1 MVIAVDAMGGDAA
14 PEVVVAGALEAA
26 SQVRGEIILVGPAER
41 LERLLPAKR
50 PPNLRVADAPQVI
63 GMDEDPGRAVKSKPD
78 SSLAVTVNL
87 VRDGEADA
95 AVSAGNSGAFM
106 FLAQVRLR
114 PMAHVS
120 RPAIAVPMPGPR
132 GARILLDAGAN
143 VDCRPRHIVEFAL
156 MGAIYAEYALG
167 RKNPRVALLSI
178 GEEACKGDESTRK
191 AHELLQMPSA
201 PIDFVGNL
209 EGNGLLSS
217 DVDVVVA
224 DGFVGNVV
232 LKVTEGVAQFL
243 LEGLRREAARS
254 LRTRLGA
261 LLMRPALRR
270 VKRQLDYADYGGA
283 LLLGVNGICVVS
295 HGRSN
300 ARAICNAILVAQRA
314 VAGGVRERLAEGLER
329 WAATVTDSESQA
341 TQTA

>member
-114 PMAHVS
+114 PMPTS
-120 RPAIAVPMPGPR
+120 PARRLRCPCRVPGGHAFCWMR
-132 GARILLDAGAN
+132 G
-143 VDCRPRHIVEFAL
+143 
-156 MGAIYAEYALG
+156 
-167 RKNPRVALLSI
+167 
-178 GEEACKGDESTRK
+178 
-191 AHELLQMPSA
+191 
-201 PIDFVGNL
+201 
-209 EGNGLLSS
+209 
-217 DVDVVVA
+217 
-224 DGFVGNVV
+224 
-232 LKVTEGVAQFL
+232 
-243 LEGLRREAARS
+243 
-254 LRTRLGA
+254 
-261 LLMRPALRR
+261 
-270 VKRQLDYADYGGA
+270 
-283 LLLGVNGICVVS
+283 
-295 HGRSN
+295 
-300 ARAICNAILVAQRA
+300 
-314 VAGGVRERLAEGLER
+314 
-329 WAATVTDSESQA
+329 
-341 TQTA
+341 